1 MEYYI
6 NIGDCLGESVE
17 EAWNLISIINNIID
31 YSKDNDIHFNYNEK
45 VEVAKF
51 KIVVDIETTPT
62 IKMEMNI
69 KIDGI
74 DTWVE
79 LLNVL
84 PNDNVRIKTY
94 TSFSE
99 GEYENIISII
109 IKNKD
114 GIDKNRSFLLLSKL
128 ESYKDYLKTY
138 DWNETRKV
146 VLKETNY
153 KCQLCGAKNVKLN
166 VHHNTYENI
175 GNEHREDLIVLCDDC
190 HKKFHNIEQI
200 DK

>member
-69 KIDGI
+69 KRDGI

-146 VLKETNY
+146 VLKEANY
-153 KCQLCGAKNVKLN
+153 KCQLCGIKNVKLN

-175 GNEHREDLIVLCDDC
+175 GNEHRENLIVLCDDC

>member
-6 NIGDCLGESVE
+6 NTGDCLGESVE
-17 EAWNLISIINNIID
+17 EAWHLVIIINNIID
-31 YSKDNDIHFNYNEK
+31 YSKDNGIAFKYSEYAK
-45 VEVAKF
+45 VIKF
-51 KIVVDIETTPT
+51 KVVVEIKETPSIKVLMAVDING
-62 IKMEMNI
+62 NI
-69 KIDGI
+69 RWLD
-74 DTWVE
+74 
-79 LLNVL
+79 LLDL
-84 PNDNVRIKTY
+84 FPNDNICIKTY
-94 TSFSE
+94 STFDK
-99 GEYENIISII
+99 GDYENKIVIIANDEG
-109 IKNKD
+109 K
-114 GIDKNRSFLLLSKL
+114 IDKNRSFILKSELK
-128 ESYKDYLKTY
+128 SYKDYLKTY
-138 DWNETRKV
+138 DWNETRKT